1 MILCGTNATVHSGG
15 QMNTSGLVGT
25 VGYRIVDSAGAT
37 IKARSTSG
45 IIEIGSSGFYIAT
58 IDLTTIA
65 QAPQPGHYFVLFD
78 DGSFTPGHIASDDL
92 YLGGVVPFA
101 TALRALQ
108 ATSNNY
114 NGENLAVGIFNFT

>member
-25 VGYRIVDSAGAT
+25 VGYRIVDSSGT
-37 IKARSTSG
+37 EVKSRTTGG
-45 IIEIGSSGFYIAT
+45 IIEVGASGFYVAT
-58 IDLTTIA
+58 IDLSA
-65 QAPQPGHYFVLFD
+65 LPAALPPGHYFVLFD

-101 TALRALQ
+101 TAMRALQ